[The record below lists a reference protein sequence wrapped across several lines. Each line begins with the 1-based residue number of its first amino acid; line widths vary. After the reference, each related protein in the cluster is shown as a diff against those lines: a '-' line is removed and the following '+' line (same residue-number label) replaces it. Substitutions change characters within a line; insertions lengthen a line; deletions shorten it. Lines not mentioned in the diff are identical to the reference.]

1 MSDVIAEMQKGFENL
16 KETNEKLID
25 SKLKGLG
32 VSELEAKMAKIES
45 DLNASEAKSQ
55 EMQAAKLVAE
65 KKAEEMASQIDELR
79 VAYNRG
85 SESKA
90 EKEDLHAKAV
100 EAFLSKGESKLD
112 EDQIKALATD
122 TDGNGGYGLAITQAA
137 KITDFMFETSPM
149 RAYASV
155 GSISTGEWKAL
166 IDSDEAGAGW
176 VGERGARPETNT
188 PTLGEKV
195 ITTHELYAD
204 PRATQTMIDD
214 ASFDVAN
221 WLAGKVSRKFSRKEN
236 SAFVNGDGVVMPRG
250 ILTYA
255 DGVIG
260 PTGEREKIE
269 QIASGAVG
277 AIDSDAMFDLQGALK
292 ADYGSN
298 ARFFLNRST
307 LTAIRKLKD
316 GQGNYLWEPGFNG
329 GAGNAILGKEYALF
343 EDMPAL
349 ATDSL
354 SIAYGDMAE
363 TYQIVDRT
371 GIRVL
376 RDPFTARPYVSF
388 YTTKRTGGD
397 VVNYESLKLMV
408 TG

>member
-1 MSDVIAEMQKGFENL
+1 MSDVIAEMQKGFEHL
-16 KETNEKLID
+16 KSTNEELIEKKL
-25 SKLKGLG
+25 SGLG
-32 VSELEAKMAKIES
+32 VAELEAKMAKIEK
-45 DLNASEAKSQ
+45 DLDSAETKSQ
-55 EMQAAKLVAE
+55 EEQAAKLVAE
-65 KKAEEMASQIDELR
+65 KKAEEMASQLDELR
-79 VAYNRG
+79 VAFNRG
-85 SESKA
+85 GESKA
-90 EKEDLHAKAV
+90 EQEDLHAKAV
-100 EAFLSKGESKLD
+100 EMFLSKGKDALD
-112 EDQIKALATD
+112 EEQIKALATD

-155 GSISTGEWKAL
+155 GKISTGEWKAL

-176 VGERGARPETNT
+176 VGERAGRPATST

-195 ITTHELYAD
+195 ITTHEMYAD

-221 WLAGKVSRKFSRKEN
+221 WLAGKVSRKFSRLEN
-236 SAFVNGDGVVMPRG
+236 TAFVNGDGVVQPRG

-260 PTGEREKIE
+260 PAGEREKIE
-269 QIASGAVG
+269 QIESGAVG

-292 ADYGSN
+292 ADYNGN
-298 ARFFLNRST
+298 ARFFFNRAT
-307 LTAIRKLKD
+307 LTEVRKLKD
-316 GQGNYLWEPGFNG
+316 GQGNYLWAPGFNG
-329 GAGNAILGKEYALF
+329 GTGPALLGKEYALF

-354 SIAYGDMAE
+354 SVAYGDMREA
-363 TYQIVDRT
+363 YQIVDRT

-376 RDPFTARPYVSF
+376 RDPYTARPYVSF

-397 VVNYESLKLMV
+397 VVNYEALKLMV

>member
-1 MSDVIAEMQKGFENL
+1 MSEVIAEMQKGFEHL

-25 SKLKGLG
+25 AKLQGLG
-32 VSELEAKMAKIES
+32 VSELEAKMAKIEK
-45 DLNASEAKSQ
+45 DLDASEAKSQ
-55 EMQAAKLVAE
+55 EEQEVKLVAE
-65 KKAEEMASQIDELR
+65 KKASEMATQLEELR

-85 SESKA
+85 EESKS

-100 EAFLSKGESKLD
+100 ELFLSKGKDALD

-122 TDGNGGYGLAITQAA
+122 TDGNGGYGLAIAQAA

-155 GSISTGEWKAL
+155 GNISTGEWKAL

-176 VGERGARPETNT
+176 VGERAGRGATST
-188 PTLGEKV
+188 PTLGEKT

-221 WLAGKVSRKFSRKEN
+221 WLAGKVSRKFSRMEN
-236 SAFVNGDGVVMPRG
+236 TAFVNGDGIVMPRG

-260 PTGEREKIE
+260 PSGEREKIE
-269 QIASGAVG
+269 QIDSGAVG
-277 AIDSDAMFDLQGALK
+277 AIDADAMFDLQGALK
-292 ADYGSN
+292 ADYNGN
-298 ARFFLNRST
+298 ARFFFNRAT
-307 LTAIRKLKD
+307 LTDIRKLKD

-329 GAGNAILGKEYALF
+329 GVGPTLLGKQYALF

-354 SIAYGDMAE
+354 SVAYGDMREA
-363 TYQIVDRT
+363 YQIVDRT

-376 RDPFTARPYVSF
+376 RDPYTARPYVSF

-397 VVNYESLKLMV
+397 VVNYEALKLMV

>member
-1 MSDVIAEMQKGFENL
+1 MSDVIAEMQKGFEHL
-16 KETNEKLID
+16 KSTNEELIEKKL
-25 SKLKGLG
+25 SGLG
-32 VSELEAKMAKIES
+32 VAELEAKMAKIEK
-45 DLNASEAKSQ
+45 DLDSAETKSQ
-55 EMQAAKLVAE
+55 EEQAAKLVAE
-65 KKAEEMASQIDELR
+65 KKAEEMASQLDELR
-79 VAYNRG
+79 VAFNRG
-85 SESKA
+85 GESKA
-90 EKEDLHAKAV
+90 EQEDLHAKAV
-100 EAFLSKGESKLD
+100 EMFLSKGEKALD
-112 EDQIKALATD
+112 EEAYKALATD
-122 TDGNGGYGLAITQAA
+122 TDGNGGYGLAITQAS

-155 GSISTGEWKAL
+155 GKISTGEWKAL

-176 VGERGARPETNT
+176 VGERAGRPATST

-195 ITTHELYAD
+195 ITTHEMYAD

-221 WLAGKVSRKFSRKEN
+221 WLAGKVSRKFSRLEN
-236 SAFVNGDGVVMPRG
+236 TSFVNGDGVVQPRG

-260 PTGEREKIE
+260 PAGEREKIE
-269 QIASGAVG
+269 QIESGAVG
-277 AIDSDAMFDLQGALK
+277 GIDADAMFDLQGALK
-292 ADYGSN
+292 ADYNGN
-298 ARFFLNRST
+298 ARFFFNRAT
-307 LTAIRKLKD
+307 LTEVRKLKD
-316 GQGNYLWEPGFNG
+316 GQGNYLWAPGFNG
-329 GAGNAILGKEYALF
+329 GTGPALLGKEYALF

-354 SIAYGDMAE
+354 SVAYGDMREA
-363 TYQIVDRT
+363 YQIVDRT

-376 RDPFTARPYVSF
+376 RDPYTARPYVSF

-397 VVNYESLKLMV
+397 VVNYEALKLMV

>member
-1 MSDVIAEMQKGFENL
+1 MSEVIAEMQKGFENL

-25 SKLKGLG
+25 SKIKGLG
-32 VSELEAKMAKIES
+32 VSELEAKMAKIEA
-45 DLNASEAKSQ
+45 DLDTAETKNQ

-65 KKAEEMASQIDELR
+65 KKAEEMATQIDELR

-85 SESKA
+85 SESKS

-100 EAFLSKGESKLD
+100 ELFLSKGEKALD
-112 EDQIKALATD
+112 EEQYKALATD

-137 KITDFMFETSPM
+137 NITDYMFETSPM
-149 RAYASV
+149 RAYASI
-155 GSISTGEWKAL
+155 GNISTGEWKAL

-176 VGERGARPETNT
+176 VGERAGRPATST
-188 PTLGEKV
+188 PTLGEKT

-221 WLAGKVSRKFSRKEN
+221 WLAGKVSRKFSRLEN
-236 SAFVNGDGVVMPRG
+236 TSFINGDGIVQPRG
-250 ILTYA
+250 ILTYP

-260 PTGEREKIE
+260 PSGEREKIE

-277 AIDSDAMFDLQGALK
+277 GIDPDAMFDLQGALK
-292 ADYGSN
+292 ADYNAN
-298 ARFFLNRST
+298 ARFFFNRAT
-307 LTAIRKLKD
+307 LTEMRKLKD
-316 GQGNYLWEPGFNG
+316 GDDNYLWQPGFNG
-329 GAGNAILGKEYALF
+329 GVGPTLLGKQYALF

-354 SIAYGDMAE
+354 SVAYGDMRE
-363 TYQIVDRT
+363 TYQIVDRM

-376 RDPFTARPYVSF
+376 RDPYTARPYVSF

>member
-1 MSDVIAEMQKGFENL
+1 MSDVIAEMQKGFDNL

-32 VSELEAKMAKIES
+32 VSELEVKMAKIES
-45 DLNASEAKSQ
+45 DLDASEKKNQ
-55 EMQAAKLVAE
+55 EAQAAKLVAE
-65 KKAEEMASQIDELR
+65 KKADEMATQIDELR
-79 VAYNRG
+79 VAYNRS
-85 SESKA
+85 SECKS

-100 EAFLSKGESKLD
+100 EMFLSKGKDALD
-112 EDQIKALATD
+112 EEHFKALATD
-122 TDGNGGYGLAITQAA
+122 TDGNGGYGLAVTQAS

-155 GSISTGEWKAL
+155 GNISTGEWKAL

-176 VGERGARPETNT
+176 VGERAGRSETST
-188 PTLGEKV
+188 PTLGEKT

-236 SAFVNGDGVVMPRG
+236 TAFVNGDGVVMPRG

-260 PTGEREKIE
+260 PSGEREKIE
-269 QIASGAVG
+269 QIASGATG
-277 AIDSDAMFDLQGALK
+277 AIDADAMFDLQGALK
-292 ADYGSN
+292 ADYNAN
-298 ARFFLNRST
+298 ARFFFNRST

-329 GAGNAILGKEYALF
+329 GVGPTLLGKQYALF

-354 SIAYGDMAE
+354 SVAYGDMREA
-363 TYQIVDRT
+363 YQIVDRT

-397 VVNYESLKLMV
+397 VVNYEALKLLA
-408 TG
+408 TD

>member
-1 MSDVIAEMQKGFENL
+1 MSDVIEEMQKGFNHL

-32 VSELEAKMAKIES
+32 VDELEAKMTKIEA
-45 DLNASEAKSQ
+45 DLDASETKSQ
-55 EMQAAKLVAE
+55 EAQAAKLVAE
-65 KKAEEMASQIDELR
+65 QKAEKMATEIDELR
-79 VAYNRG
+79 VAFNRG
-85 SESKA
+85 GESKA

-100 EAFLSKGESKLD
+100 DLFLMKGKEALD
-112 EDQIKALATD
+112 EEQMKALATD
-122 TDGNGGYGLAITQAA
+122 TDGNGGFGLAVTQAA

-155 GSISTGEWKAL
+155 GNISTGEWEAI

-176 VGERGARPETNT
+176 VGERSARPQTST
-188 PTLGEKV
+188 PNLGKKV

-221 WLAGKVSRKFSRKEN
+221 WLAGKVSRKFSRLEN
-236 SAFVNGDGVVMPRG
+236 TAFVNGDGVVQPRG

-260 PTGEREKIE
+260 STGERELIE
-269 QIASGAVG
+269 QVGSGEVG
-277 AIDSDAMFDLQGALK
+277 GIDADQLFELQGALK
-292 ADYGSN
+292 ADYNAN
-298 ARFFLNRST
+298 ARFFFNRAT
-307 LTAIRKLKD
+307 LTNIRKLKD
-316 GQGNYLWEPGFNG
+316 GDGNYLWQPGLSKG
-329 GAGNAILGKEYALF
+329 VGNSILGKEYALF
-343 EDMPAL
+343 EDMPEL

-354 SIAYGDMAE
+354 SVAYGDMREA
-363 TYQIVDRT
+363 YQIVDRM
-371 GIRVL
+371 GVRVL

-397 VVNYESLKLMV
+397 VVNYEALKLMV

>member
-1 MSDVIAEMQKGFENL
+1 MSEVIAEMQKGFEHL

-25 SKLKGLG
+25 AKLQGLG
-32 VSELEAKMAKIES
+32 VSELEAKMAKIEK
-45 DLNASEAKSQ
+45 DLDASEAKSQ
-55 EMQAAKLVAE
+55 EEQEVKLVAE
-65 KKAEEMASQIDELR
+65 KKASEMATQLEELR

-85 SESKA
+85 EESKS

-100 EAFLSKGESKLD
+100 ELFLSKGKDALD

-122 TDGNGGYGLAITQAA
+122 TDGNGGYGLAIAQAA

-155 GSISTGEWKAL
+155 GNISTGEWKAL

-176 VGERGARPETNT
+176 VGERAGRGATST
-188 PTLGEKV
+188 PTLGEKT
-195 ITTHELYAD
+195 ITTYELYAD

-221 WLAGKVSRKFSRKEN
+221 WLAGKVSRKFSRMEN
-236 SAFVNGDGVVMPRG
+236 TAFVNGDGIVMPRG

-260 PTGEREKIE
+260 PSGEREKIE
-269 QIASGAVG
+269 QIDSGAVG
-277 AIDSDAMFDLQGALK
+277 AIDADAMFDLQGALK
-292 ADYGSN
+292 ADYNGN
-298 ARFFLNRST
+298 ARFFFNRAT
-307 LTAIRKLKD
+307 LTDIRKLKD

-329 GAGNAILGKEYALF
+329 GVGPTLLGKQYALF

-354 SIAYGDMAE
+354 SVAYGDMREA
-363 TYQIVDRT
+363 YQIVDRT

-376 RDPFTARPYVSF
+376 RDPYTARPYVSF

-397 VVNYESLKLMV
+397 VVNYEALKLMV

>member
-1 MSDVIAEMQKGFENL
+1 MSEVIAEMQKGFEHL

-25 SKLKGLG
+25 AKLQGLG
-32 VSELEAKMAKIES
+32 VSELEAKMAKIEK
-45 DLNASEAKSQ
+45 DLDASEAKSQ
-55 EMQAAKLVAE
+55 EEQEVKLVAE
-65 KKAEEMASQIDELR
+65 KKASEMATQLEELR

-85 SESKA
+85 EESKS

-100 EAFLSKGESKLD
+100 ELFLSKGKDALD

-122 TDGNGGYGLAITQAA
+122 TDGNGGFGLAIAQAA

-155 GSISTGEWKAL
+155 GNISTGEWKAL

-176 VGERGARPETNT
+176 VGERAGRGATST
-188 PTLGEKV
+188 PTLGEKT

-221 WLAGKVSRKFSRKEN
+221 WLAGKVSRKFSRMEN
-236 SAFVNGDGVVMPRG
+236 TAFVNGDGIVMPRG

-260 PTGEREKIE
+260 PSGEREKIE
-269 QIASGAVG
+269 QIDSGAVG
-277 AIDSDAMFDLQGALK
+277 AIDADAMFDLQGALK
-292 ADYGSN
+292 ADYNGN
-298 ARFFLNRST
+298 ARFFFNRAT
-307 LTAIRKLKD
+307 LTDIRKLKD

-329 GAGNAILGKEYALF
+329 GVGPTLLGKQYALF

-354 SIAYGDMAE
+354 SVAYGDMREA
-363 TYQIVDRT
+363 YQIVDRT

-376 RDPFTARPYVSF
+376 RDPYTARPYVSF

-397 VVNYESLKLMV
+397 VVNYEALKLMV